1 MCPVTGFLLCGKN
14 TTGAVQMIEGEE
26 TIITERVG
34 DSPARF
40 LYCAGRDWKTL
51 KKYYGLI
58 VITLILPFDMQIDT

>member
-1 MCPVTGFLLCGKN
+1 MCPVTGLLLYGKN
-14 TTGAVQMIEGEE
+14 TTWAVQMIEGEE

-40 LYCAGRDWKTL
+40 LYCAGRDWKIL

-58 VITLILPFDMQIDT
+58 VLTLILPFDMQIDT